1 MDLPIYSDAMS
12 GGAKRFEALDRV
24 RGLDLSSC
32 FDRFDSLLDHGEG
45 VRNVPRARAAMRE
58 PGKKGLLA
66 IHSAL
71 FEGQSGAG
79 QLRGSTVAA
88 LFKGQ
93 DCPEPQFIE
102 RSLDNF
108 APWLSADSF
117 EEIHPVEQAALV
129 LTRLIDIWPFEFGNR
144 TATVVFAN
152 FFLVRV
158 GYPPF
163 FVLPDQ
169 FGQFE
174 QALSEAIRMQ
184 TQPLV
189 GAIYKSILR
198 EVDLVAK

>member
-1 MDLPIYSDAMS
+1 M
-12 GGAKRFEALDRV
+12 ALDRV
-24 RGLDLSSC
+24 RGLDLPSC

-45 VRNVPRARAAMRE
+45 ARNVPKARAAMTE

-79 QLRGSTVAA
+79 QLRGSTVAGV
-88 LFKGQ
+88 FKGQ

-108 APWLSADSF
+108 ATWLTVDSF

-129 LTRLIDIWPFEFGNR
+129 LTRLMDIWPFEFGNR

-152 FFLVRV
+152 FFLVRA

-163 FVLPDQ
+163 FVLPAELE
-169 FGQFE
+169 QFE

-198 EVDLVAK
+198 EVDLAGK